1 MDRRSIFYKKVGC
14 SYDRRNGSNRLSVFS
29 HVRETSDDGSTITV
43 HRHHHG
49 SGNRRT
55 IVVLQFAECPAGNG
69 TYLVSIRLH
78 PSDRRSHFWDACRR
92 VNEFVS
98 RKRSVR
104 PLSGAGVCNNCQSRI
119 RSVSSLPDRIDWVW
133 ISRWF
138 LIWMGE
144 QSRVLG
150 IDRILVASFFDT
162 ACSRGNV

>member
-14 SYDRRNGSNRLSVFS
+14 SYDFRNGSNRLSVFS

-55 IVVLQFAECPAGNG
+55 IVVLQFAERPAGNG
-69 TYLVSIRLH
+69 TRLIISRIH

-92 VNEFVS
+92 VNELIS

-104 PLSGAGVCNNCQSRI
+104 PLSSAGVCNDCQFRI
-119 RSVSSLPDRIDWVW
+119 CSVSSLPDHIDWIW
-133 ISRWF
+133 ISSWF
-138 LIWMGE
+138 LIRMGE

-162 ACSRGNV
+162 ACSRRNV